1 MTKDELCAKMKVR
14 MENRKVFARS
24 IRIMYHIGDKVVY
37 PMHGAGVIESIEE
50 HEVLGQKKVYY
61 IMRMPAGEMKA
72 MIPMDTCENIGVRF
86 VISKEEARHVLEAFR
101 AHAVL
106 EDSNW
111 NKRHRDNM
119 QKIRSGDIY
128 QVGDV
133 VKDLM
138 YREKAKGLSTSERKM
153 LNNAKQIMVS
163 ELVLSSVAG
172 KSDIENIIT
181 DTVEELF

>member
-1 MTKDELCAKMKVR
+1 
-14 MENRKVFARS
+14 
-24 IRIMYHIGDKVVY
+24 MYHIGDKIVY

-50 HEVLGQKKVYY
+50 REVLGRKQTYY
-61 IMRMPAGEMKA
+61 IMRMPSGDMTA
-72 MIPMDTCENIGVRF
+72 MIPTESSEGIGVRD
-86 VISKEEARHVLEAFR
+86 VISCEEARKVLETFKTEP
-101 AHAVL
+101 VY

-119 QKIRSGDIY
+119 MKIKSGDIY
-128 QVGDV
+128 QVLKV

-138 YREKAKGLSTSERKM
+138 YRDKAKGLSTSERKM
-153 LNNAKQIMVS
+153 LNSAKQILVS

-181 DTVEELF
+181 DTVENLF